1 MHNILSL
8 FNVIAEEAAREGFG
22 INTDIFDTNIINLA
36 LLWAV
41 LLSAGSDFLSST
53 LSDRQQKIVT
63 ALQEAEEQLSFSKAR
78 LAEAEKQ
85 VAQTETS
92 ISQIKA
98 DAEAAAQTLKESILQ
113 AGKSDIE
120 SITLKGKSSIA
131 ILEANVK
138 TQIQQTIAD
147 LALKRVVSKLKQNL
161 TLETQNTFIDKA
173 ISQLG
178 GTV

>member
-8 FNVIAEEAAREGFG
+8 LNVIAEESGGFG

-36 LLWAV
+36 VLWAII
-41 LLSAGSDFLSST
+41 LYAGSDFLTST

-63 ALQEAEEQLSFSKAR
+63 ALQEAEEQLSYSKAR

-92 ISQIKA
+92 ITEIKA
-98 DAEAAAQTLKESILQ
+98 EAEAAAQTLKESILQ
-113 AGKSDIE
+113 EGKKDIE
-120 SITLKGKSSIA
+120 SIALKGKSNIA
-131 ILEANVK
+131 VLEANVRA
-138 TQIQQTIAD
+138 QIQQTIAD

-161 TLETQNTFIDKA
+161 TLETQNNFIDKA

>member
-8 FNVIAEEAAREGFG
+8 FNVIAEESAKEGFG
-22 INTDIFDTNIINLA
+22 INTDIFDTNIINIA
-36 LLWAV
+36 LLWAII
-41 LLSAGSDFLSST
+41 LYAGSDFLSST

-63 ALQEAEEQLSFSKAR
+63 ALQEAEEQLRYSKAR

-92 ISQIKA
+92 ITQIKA

-113 AGKSDIE
+113 AGKTDIE
-120 SITLKGKSSIA
+120 FITSKGKSSIA
-131 ILEANVK
+131 NLEANVK
-138 TQIQQTIAD
+138 AQIQQTIAD

-161 TLETQNTFIDKA
+161 TLETQNTFIDNA

>member
-8 FNVIAEEAAREGFG
+8 FNVIAEESAKEGFG
-22 INTDIFDTNIINLA
+22 INTDIFDTNIINIA
-36 LLWAV
+36 LLWAII
-41 LLSAGSDFLSST
+41 LYAGSDFLSST
-53 LSDRQQKIVT
+53 LSDRQQKSVT
-63 ALQEAEEQLSFSKAR
+63 ALQEAEEQLSYSKAR

-85 VAQTETS
+85 IAQTETS
-92 ISQIKA
+92 INQIKV

-113 AGKSDIE
+113 DGKKEIE
-120 SITLKGKSSIA
+120 SITLKGKSSISV
-131 ILEANVK
+131 LEAQVK
-138 TQIQQTIAD
+138 SQIQQTIAD

-161 TLETQNTFIDKA
+161 TLETQNKFIDRA

>member
-8 FNVIAEEAAREGFG
+8 FNVIAEGSAMEGFG
-22 INTDIFDTNIINLA
+22 INTDVFDTNIINLA
-36 LLWAV
+36 ILWAV
-41 LLSAGSDFLSST
+41 ILYAGSDFLSST
-53 LSDRQQKIVT
+53 LSDRQEKIVT
-63 ALQEAEEQLSFSKAR
+63 ALQEAEEQLNYSKAR

-92 ISQIKA
+92 IAQIKV

-113 AGKSDIE
+113 EGKKDIE
-120 SITLKGKSSIA
+120 FITSKGKSSITN
-131 ILEANVK
+131 LEVNVK
-138 TQIQQTIAD
+138 SQIQQTIAD

-161 TLETQNTFIDKA
+161 TLETQNNFIDKS

>member
-8 FNVIAEEAAREGFG
+8 FNVIAEESAREGFA
-22 INTDIFDTNIINLA
+22 INTDVFDTNIINLA
-36 LLWAV
+36 VLWA
-41 LLSAGSDFLSST
+41 LLFYAGSDFLSST

-63 ALQEAEEQLSFSKAR
+63 ALQEAEEQLSYSKAR

-92 ISQIKA
+92 ITQIKV
-98 DAEAAAQTLKESILQ
+98 DAEAAAQTLKESILKD
-113 AGKSDIE
+113 GKTNIE
-120 SITLKGKSSIA
+120 FITSKGKSSIA
-131 ILEANVK
+131 NLEANVK
-138 TQIQQTIAD
+138 AQIQQTIAD

-161 TLETQNTFIDKA
+161 TLETQNSFIDKS

>member
-8 FNVIAEEAAREGFG
+8 FNVIAEESVREGFG

-36 LLWAV
+36 VLWAII
-41 LLSAGSDFLSST
+41 LYAGSDFLTST

-63 ALQEAEEQLSFSKAR
+63 ALQEAEEQLSYSKAR

-92 ISQIKA
+92 ITEIKA
-98 DAEAAAQTLKESILQ
+98 EAEAAAKTLKESILQ
-113 AGKSDIE
+113 EGKKDIE
-120 SITLKGKSSIA
+120 SIALKGKSNIA
-131 ILEANVK
+131 VLEANVRA
-138 TQIQQTIAD
+138 QIQQTIAD

-161 TLETQNTFIDKA
+161 TLETQNNFIDKA